1 MTEETGSKSS
11 ARRQPNAVSA
21 PRTITLRIRG
31 PLARAD
37 LEGLLERACALLTDD
52 AVEELR
58 CEIADVA
65 PDAVA
70 IDVLARLVLT
80 AGRRGAQVRV
90 CGVSEEL
97 RALVAFM
104 GLADVLRE

>member
-1 MTEETGSKSS
+1 MTEKTGSKFS
-11 ARRQPNAVSA
+11 ARRRPRAVST

-31 PLARAD
+31 PVARAD
-37 LEGLLERACALLTDD
+37 LEGLLERACALLADD
-52 AVEELR
+52 TVEELR

-65 PDAVA
+65 HDAVA
-70 IDVLARLVLT
+70 VDVLARLVLA
-80 AGRRGAQVRV
+80 AGRRGAQVRMS
-90 CGVSEEL
+90 GVSEDL